1 MKKILLATTML
12 VGTAGFAAA
21 EVTLS
26 GNGRMGVTYNEAT
39 VGNEVAFNSRVRA
52 SISMSSETDGGL
64 SFGGSFG
71 VHDADD
77 GDNAGADEGL
87 AGSVYIEGAFG
98 KLSMGDVSSAAENA
112 VGDLYGVGYTG
123 IGDGNE
129 MTYITTG
136 DNEMALYS
144 YSAGAFTGF
153 ASVGQPGTGTETTFS
168 IAGKYD
174 TGTVA
179 VSLGYEDNGVVD
191 HIIGGVEGSF
201 DAVKVKAIYGSA
213 SDLNFDQYGLSVS
226 YTADALGLRA
236 YYLETD
242 TAGVKAQ
249 NWGLGASYDL
259 GGGATLAGGIA
270 DINGNS
276 RADLGVN
283 LSF

>member
-1 MKKILLATTML
+1 MKKFLIATTMI
-12 VGTAGFAAA
+12 VGTAGVAAA

-26 GNGRMGVTYNEAT
+26 GNGRMGVTYNEAD

-52 SISMSSETDGGL
+52 SIDMSAESDSGL

-71 VHDADD
+71 VHDAV
-77 GDNAGADEGL
+77 GAASGL
-87 AGSVYIEGAFG
+87 NGSIYVEGAFG

-129 MTYITTG
+129 MVYISTG

-144 YSAGAFTGF
+144 YTAGSFTAY
-153 ASVGQPGTGTETTFS
+153 ASVGQPATGTETTFS
-168 IAGKYD
+168 LAGKYSA
-174 TGTVA
+174 GAVA
-179 VSLGYEDNGVVD
+179 VSLGYEDVGTAS
-191 HIIGGVEGSF
+191 HIIGGVEGTF
-201 DAVKVKAIYGSA
+201 DSVKVKAIYGSA

-226 YTADALGLRA
+226 YSADALGVSA

-242 TAGVKAQ
+242 SAGVKAQ
-249 NWGLGASYDL
+249 NWGVGASYDL
-259 GGGATLAGGIA
+259 GGGAKLAGGIA

>member
-1 MKKILLATTML
+1 MKKFLIATTMI
-12 VGTAGFAAA
+12 VGTAGVAAA

-26 GNGRMGVTYNEAT
+26 GNGRMGVTYNEAD

-52 SISMSSETDGGL
+52 TINMSSESDSGL

-71 VHDADD
+71 VHDAV
-77 GDNAGADEGL
+77 GASTGL
-87 AGSVYIEGAFG
+87 NGSIYVEGAFG

-129 MTYITTG
+129 MVYISTG

-144 YSAGAFTGF
+144 YTAGSFTAY
-153 ASVGQPGTGTETTFS
+153 ASVGQPATGTETTFS
-168 IAGKYD
+168 LAGKYSA
-174 TGTVA
+174 GAVA
-179 VSLGYEDNGVVD
+179 VSLGYEDVGTAS
-191 HIIGGVEGSF
+191 HIIGGVEGTF
-201 DAVKVKAIYGSA
+201 DSVKVKAIYGSA

-226 YTADALGLRA
+226 YSADALGVSA

-242 TAGVKAQ
+242 SAGVKAQ
-249 NWGLGASYDL
+249 NWGVGASYDL
-259 GGGATLAGGIA
+259 GGGAKLAGGIA